1 MSSLLIGRFQP
12 LHTGHLSVIE
22 RYTNLVIGIGSSQYS
37 RTADNPLTFA
47 ERRWCLEQVTSAPII
62 AIPDIHADDRWVE
75 HLLKIV
81 YTVTPTVDYV
91 ISGNPVVQRLCAAAG
106 LTTETIEPTI
116 QIDATTIRRLIRAHN
131 PTWKQYVPAVIH
143 NTIEPIILNTGGA

>member
-1 MSSLLIGRFQP
+1 MSVVFIGRFQP
-12 LHTGHLSVIE
+12 LHLGHLSVIE
-22 RYTNLVIGIGSSQYS
+22 QYPDLIIGIGSSQYS
-37 RTADNPLTFA
+37 RTADNPLTAA
-47 ERRWCLEQVTSAPII
+47 ERRWCLEQVTAAPII
-62 AIPDIHADDRWVE
+62 EIPDIHADDRWVE

-81 YTVTPTVDYV
+81 YTVTPTVGRV

-131 PTWKQYVPAVIH
+131 PTWKHYVPAAIH
-143 NTIEPIILNTGGA
+143 STIEPIIINTGGA